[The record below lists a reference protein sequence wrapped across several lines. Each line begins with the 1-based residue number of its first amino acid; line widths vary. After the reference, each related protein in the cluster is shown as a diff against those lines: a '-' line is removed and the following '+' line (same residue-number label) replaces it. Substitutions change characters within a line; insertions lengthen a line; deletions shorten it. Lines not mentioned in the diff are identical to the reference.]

1 MTALPALSTESFAV
15 RQMVS
20 AQEVRFSWKL
30 ANDLGWKPG
39 MDDPECFFAADPTG
53 FFVGELDGQMVC
65 CIFAIKYDGDH
76 YACLG
81 DWMVLEQYRGRGYGT
96 RVLEAGFSS

>member
-1 MTALPALSTESFAV
+1 MAEMNYMACTIDQEVLFCSYKLQNLLLNLFFAV
-15 RQMVS
+15 
-20 AQEVRFSWKL
+20 
-30 ANDLGWKPG
+30 
-39 MDDPECFFAADPTG
+39 DPTG

-96 RVLEAGFSS
+96 RVLEAGLAHR